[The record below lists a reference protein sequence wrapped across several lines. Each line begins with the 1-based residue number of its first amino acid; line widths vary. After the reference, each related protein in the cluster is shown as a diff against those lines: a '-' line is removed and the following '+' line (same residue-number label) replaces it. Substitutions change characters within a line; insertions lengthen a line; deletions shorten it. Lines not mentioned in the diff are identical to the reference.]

1 MVELEGLN
9 GVCSLFVSD
18 SILEGHMSNRRSA
31 FLTVLCLALPASPV
45 WSQPSDSAAV
55 VAAVRGY
62 HAALAQGDSAAALRL
77 LAPDVLIQESGGQ
90 ETLVEYR
97 SHHLPGDIRFA
108 MAVPSQRGP
117 IVVQVAGDL
126 AWATSTSVTQGTF
139 GERTI
144 NSAGVEL
151 MVLSRTS
158 SGWLI
163 RAIHWSSRNRRP

>member
-1 MVELEGLN
+1 MFHRHSTLLV
-9 GVCSLFVSD
+9 
-18 SILEGHMSNRRSA
+18 I
-31 FLTVLCLALPASPV
+31 LCLALPAIPA
-45 WSQPSDSAAV
+45 WSQSSDSAAV

-77 LAPDVLIQESGGQ
+77 LAPDVLILESGGQ

-108 MAVPSQRGP
+108 MAVPSERGP
-117 IVVQVAGDL
+117 IVVRVAGDV
-126 AWATSTSVTQGTF
+126 AWATSTSVTQGTL

-158 SGWLI
+158 RGWLI
-163 RAIHWSSRNRRP
+163 RAVHWSSRNRRS